1 MKKIL
6 SILCIIVCV
15 FVIAGCGEDKPK
27 AEPKV
32 AIKIENGVMTIP
44 EAHTKFLQELGLSTI
59 SVKANKDQK
68 SDLIINALN
77 DKLVDVYSIRHYY
90 GEGKIYLRNNEI
102 ERVMVSMIG
111 YDGER
116 ELYNVKSNKKISFQ
130 EAFKP
135 ELAIKQI
142 HEQETAKQNKE
153 REAAITDLMKHL
165 NGDRASVEIIYDVI
179 QQTLTKMPRIK
190 EYNPDSISADFFGNN
205 GCRVQFNVRYNSG
218 AVARLRVTS
227 DGQKIT
233 DIKAFDAKQF

>member
-1 MKKIL
+1 M
-6 SILCIIVCV
+6 
-15 FVIAGCGEDKPK
+15 
-27 AEPKV
+27 
-32 AIKIENGVMTIP
+32 
-44 EAHTKFLQELGLSTI
+44 I
-59 SVKANKDQK
+59 SMN
-68 SDLIINALN
+68 
-77 DKLVDVYSIRHYY
+77 
-90 GEGKIYLRNNEI
+90 
-102 ERVMVSMIG
+102 G

-116 ELYNVKSNKKISFQ
+116 ELYNAKSNKKISFQ
-130 EAFKP
+130 EAFKS
-135 ELAIKQI
+135 ELTIKQI
-142 HEQETAKQNKE
+142 HEQETTKQNKE

-218 AVARLRVTS
+218 AIARLRVTN

>member
-1 MKKIL
+1 MKKL
-6 SILCIIVCV
+6 LAILCIMVCV
-15 FVIAGCGEDKPK
+15 FVIAGCGDDKPK
-27 AEPKV
+27 AVPKV

-102 ERVMVSMIG
+102 ERVMVSMSG

-116 ELYNVKSNKKISFQ
+116 ELYNVKSNKKVSFQ

-135 ELAIKQI
+135 ELTIKQI

-153 REAAITDLMKHL
+153 RETAITDLMKHL
-165 NGDRASVEIIYDVI
+165 DGDRVSVGIIYDVI
-179 QQTLTKMPRIK
+179 QQTLTRMPRIK
-190 EYNPDSISADFFGNN
+190 EYNPDSIYADFFGNN

-218 AVARLRVTS
+218 AIARLRVTS
-227 DGQKIT
+227 DGQNIT

>member
-1 MKKIL
+1 MKKL
-6 SILCIIVCV
+6 LAVLCIMVCI
-15 FVIAGCGEDKPK
+15 FVIAGCGDDKPK

-77 DKLVDVYSIRHYY
+77 DKLVDVYSIRHRY

-218 AVARLRVTS
+218 AIARLRVTN

>member
-15 FVIAGCGEDKPK
+15 FVIGGCGEDKPK

-32 AIKIENGVMTIP
+32 AIKIENGVMAIP
-44 EAHTKFLQELGLSTI
+44 EAHTKFLQELGLSAL

-68 SDLIINALN
+68 SDIVVNALN
-77 DKLVDVYSIRHYY
+77 DKLVDVYSIRHRY

-102 ERVMVSMIG
+102 ERVMGSMIG

-142 HEQETAKQNKE
+142 HDQETAKQNKE

-165 NGDRASVEIIYDVI
+165 NGDRVSVGIIYDVI
-179 QQTLTKMPRIK
+179 QQTLTRMPRIK

-218 AVARLRVTS
+218 AIARLRVTS
-227 DGQKIT
+227 DGQNIT

>member
-44 EAHTKFLQELGLSTI
+44 EAHTKFLQELGLSAL
-59 SVKANKDQK
+59 SVKAKKDQK
-68 SDLIINALN
+68 SDIIVNALN
-77 DKLVDVYSIRHYY
+77 DKLVDVYSIRHRY

-142 HEQETAKQNKE
+142 HEQETAKQNK
-153 REAAITDLMKHL
+153 
-165 NGDRASVEIIYDVI
+165 
-179 QQTLTKMPRIK
+179 
-190 EYNPDSISADFFGNN
+190 
-205 GCRVQFNVRYNSG
+205 
-218 AVARLRVTS
+218 
-227 DGQKIT
+227 
-233 DIKAFDAKQF
+233 

>member
-1 MKKIL
+1 MKKL
-6 SILCIIVCV
+6 LAVLCIMVCI
-15 FVIAGCGEDKPK
+15 FVIAGCGDDKPK

-102 ERVMVSMIG
+102 ERVMISMSG

-116 ELYNVKSNKKISFQ
+116 ELYNVKSNKKVSFQ

-135 ELAIKQI
+135 ELTIKQI

-165 NGDRASVEIIYDVI
+165 NGDRVSVGIIYDVI
-179 QQTLTKMPRIK
+179 QQTLTRMPEIK
-190 EYNPDSISADFFGNN
+190 EYNPDSIYADFFGNN

-218 AVARLRVTS
+218 WIARLRVTS

>member
-1 MKKIL
+1 MKKL
-6 SILCIIVCV
+6 LAVLCIMVCI
-15 FVIAGCGEDKPK
+15 FVIAGCGDDKPK

-32 AIKIENGVMTIP
+32 AIKIENGVMAIP
-44 EAHTKFLQELGLSTI
+44 EAHTKFLQELGLSAL
-59 SVKANKDQK
+59 SVKVNKDQK
-68 SDLIINALN
+68 SDIVVNALN
-77 DKLVDVYSIRHYY
+77 DKLVDVYSIRHRY

-142 HEQETAKQNKE
+142 HDQETAKQNKE

-165 NGDRASVEIIYDVI
+165 NGDRVSVGIIYDVI
-179 QQTLTKMPRIK
+179 QQTLTRMPRIK

-218 AVARLRVTS
+218 AIARLRVTS
-227 DGQKIT
+227 DGQNIT

>member
-1 MKKIL
+1 MKKL
-6 SILCIIVCV
+6 LAVLCIMVCI
-15 FVIAGCGEDKPK
+15 FVIAGCGDDKPK

-102 ERVMVSMIG
+102 ERVMISMSG

-116 ELYNVKSNKKISFQ
+116 ELYNVKSNKKVSFQ

-135 ELAIKQI
+135 ELTIKQI

-165 NGDRASVEIIYDVI
+165 NGDRVSVGIIYDVI
-179 QQTLTKMPRIK
+179 QQTLTRMPRIK

-218 AVARLRVTS
+218 AIARLRVTS
-227 DGQKIT
+227 DGQNIT

>member
-1 MKKIL
+1 MKKL
-6 SILCIIVCV
+6 LAVLCIMVCI
-15 FVIAGCGEDKPK
+15 FVIAGCGDDKPK

-32 AIKIENGVMTIP
+32 AIKIENGVMAIP
-44 EAHTKFLQELGLSTI
+44 EAHTKFLQELGLSAL

-68 SDLIINALN
+68 SDIVVNALN
-77 DKLVDVYSIRHYY
+77 DKLVDVYSIRHQY

-142 HEQETAKQNKE
+142 HDQETAKQNKE

-165 NGDRASVEIIYDVI
+165 NGDRVSVGIIYDVI
-179 QQTLTKMPRIK
+179 QQTLTRMPRIK

-218 AVARLRVTS
+218 AIARLRVTS
-227 DGQKIT
+227 DGQNIT

>member
-1 MKKIL
+1 MKKL
-6 SILCIIVCV
+6 LAVLCIMVCI
-15 FVIAGCGEDKPK
+15 FVIAGCGDDKPK

-32 AIKIENGVMTIP
+32 AIKIENGVMAIP
-44 EAHTKFLQELGLSTI
+44 EAHTKFLQELGLSAL

-77 DKLVDVYSIRHYY
+77 DKLVDVYSIRHRY

-165 NGDRASVEIIYDVI
+165 NGDRVSVGIIYDVI
-179 QQTLTKMPRIK
+179 QQTLTRMPRIK

-218 AVARLRVTS
+218 AIARLRVTS
-227 DGQKIT
+227 DGQNIT

>member
-1 MKKIL
+1 MKKL
-6 SILCIIVCV
+6 LAVLCIMVCV
-15 FVIAGCGEDKPK
+15 FVIAGCGDDKPK

-68 SDLIINALN
+68 SDIVVNALN
-77 DKLVDVYSIRHYY
+77 DKLVDVYSIRHRY

-102 ERVMVSMIG
+102 ERVMVSMSG

-135 ELAIKQI
+135 ELTIKQI
-142 HEQETAKQNKE
+142 HEQEIAKQNKE

-165 NGDRASVEIIYDVI
+165 DGDRVSVGIIYDVI
-179 QQTLTKMPRIK
+179 QQTLTRMPEIK
-190 EYNPDSISADFFGNN
+190 EYNPDSIYADFFGNN

-218 AVARLRVTS
+218 WIARLRVTS

>member
-1 MKKIL
+1 MKKL
-6 SILCIIVCV
+6 LAVLCIMVCI
-15 FVIAGCGEDKPK
+15 FVIAGCGDDKPK

-77 DKLVDVYSIRHYY
+77 DKLVDVYSIRHRY